1 MDIDLIFI
9 FEMIG
14 TVAFAVAGSLV
25 GILKKMDIFGIA
37 VLGMTTAVGG
47 GIIRDLVLG
56 RTPPVAFVRPV
67 YALTA
72 IVTSLIVFLPAVRN
86 FVEHHQKG
94 YEGVMRLMDAI
105 GLGAFTVI
113 GAEAAFTCVPDP
125 NVFLAVFTG
134 AVTGVGGGA
143 LRDVLAGEV
152 PYIFVKHFYAC
163 ASIIGAIAYCILRGF
178 LGIELAMILGVA
190 VVVVLRLLAAKY
202 RWTLPRP

>member
-113 GAEAAFTCVPDP
+113 GAEAAYTCVGEP
-125 NVFLAVFTG
+125 NMFLAIFTG

-163 ASIIGAIAYCILRGF
+163 ASIIGAVAYGILR
-178 LGIELAMILGVA
+178 ICVPVELAMILGVT